1 VVDLPDVVGHPA
13 FPATMEALVS
23 SRRGSVLDAARA
35 ALARDDAAEHVV
47 SGAILLAPLVPAS
60 LRSDDMTDALRP
72 VVGSDAVV
80 PWPDRAGWLDYQP
93 KIVAVI
99 GAPISGMSPE
109 RAERKV
115 FGYTL
120 MNDWSARD
128 ANGDPAP
135 DPEGLPF
142 ALGPC
147 IVPAEELDPQALYIS
162 IRVDGKDWAK
172 GNLNGAAR
180 NLASAI
186 SRAST
191 IEPLEPAET
200 FATSPFGGF
209 GDDPARQLWPGADV
223 ELEAEGIGILRNRV
237 EAPH

>member
-1 VVDLPDVVGHPA
+1 MVDLPDVVGHPA

-35 ALARDDAAEHVV
+35 ALARDEAVEHVV
-47 SGAILLAPLVPAS
+47 ADAALLAPLVPAS
-60 LRSDDMTDALRP
+60 LRSDDVTDALRP
-72 VVGSDAVV
+72 VIGSDGIV

-99 GAPISGMSPE
+99 GAPVVAMSPE
-109 RAERKV
+109 RAEQKV

-147 IVPAEELDPQALYIS
+147 IVPADELDPQTLYVS
-162 IRVDGKDWAK
+162 IRVDGQDWAK
-172 GNLNGAAR
+172 GNLNGAAKD
-180 NLASAI
+180 LASAI
-186 SRAST
+186 SRASR

-209 GDDPARQLWPGADV
+209 GAGASRQLWPGADV

-237 EAPH
+237 EPAR